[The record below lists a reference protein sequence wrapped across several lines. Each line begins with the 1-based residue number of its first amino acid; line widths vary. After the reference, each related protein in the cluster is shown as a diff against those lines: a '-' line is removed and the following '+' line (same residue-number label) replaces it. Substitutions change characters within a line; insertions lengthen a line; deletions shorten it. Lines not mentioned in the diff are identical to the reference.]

1 VRIPSKEER
10 KLFRDAMADVRPL
23 RPDSMQA
30 TQATPRTRAASPA
43 RRAPPARRA
52 VDLRRP
58 GSHIDATLD
67 LHGST
72 AEAARRRLQ
81 EFVADARAHGLCIV
95 RIVHGKGLRS
105 GAAGPVLESVVAR
118 TLRTLDDVE
127 SVEPARRVDGGAGAV
142 IVRLRGLKRSRTR

>member
-1 VRIPSKEER
+1 
-10 KLFRDAMADVRPL
+10 
-23 RPDSMQA
+23 
-30 TQATPRTRAASPA
+30 
-43 RRAPPARRA
+43 
-52 VDLRRP
+52 
-58 GSHIDATLD
+58 
-67 LHGST
+67 
-72 AEAARRRLQ
+72 
-81 EFVADARAHGLCIV
+81 V